1 MSDQC
6 FICCN
11 DSPKNV
17 VTCNMCSNKKDGIQ
31 MITCLSCVKKYLLE
45 EHTDANCMIC
55 KNIWS
60 MSFLYSIFPKSFIN
74 NEYRKHLA
82 KIYLEREK
90 SLIPSTIPLANIVKE
105 RKLRLEQ
112 IRNDI
117 EEKTTQVEHLMTK
130 LRNAEI
136 ELSQSKQRLS
146 KILAEPYLPTDFEK
160 IIKSAPVYLLPCPFP
175 DCRGLIEKK
184 SKTCPICNTKICN
197 SCLEIVTGK
206 HICEPQ
212 KLSTASEIKKNTKP
226 CPKCATRIY
235 KYEGCDLMWCT
246 QCQTPFSWE
255 KGTIANT
262 KNIHNPHYFDWL
274 HQMAVN
280 QKNESGALGVIGVSN
295 NRQSQNNQCD
305 QGQLPDYS
313 TLLTPLNK
321 KFHYNDPKLDQIRAE
336 HRDLTALI
344 YDELPRLR
352 TDKKRHEK
360 DATLRNRIQ
369 FILGESSEDS
379 LKRMV
384 ITSERKKHKYTIIVQ
399 ILEAYVS
406 MCVERLNLIYHQ
418 LDKLSLDEISVLL
431 KEIQTIRDLANSSL
445 KREIFELMG
454 YECYPMLL
462 KGLTYV
468 RESKDHE

>member
-1 MSDQC
+1 
-6 FICCN
+6 
-11 DSPKNV
+11 V
-17 VTCNMCSNKKDGIQ
+17 
-31 MITCLSCVKKYLLE
+31 
-45 EHTDANCMIC
+45 
-55 KNIWS
+55 
-60 MSFLYSIFPKSFIN
+60 
-74 NEYRKHLA
+74 
-82 KIYLEREK
+82 
-90 SLIPSTIPLANIVKE
+90 
-105 RKLRLEQ
+105 
-112 IRNDI
+112 
-117 EEKTTQVEHLMTK
+117 
-130 LRNAEI
+130 
-136 ELSQSKQRLS
+136 
-146 KILAEPYLPTDFEK
+146 
-160 IIKSAPVYLLPCPFP
+160 
-175 DCRGLIEKK
+175 
-184 SKTCPICNTKICN
+184 
-197 SCLEIVTGK
+197 GK
-206 HICEPQ
+206 HVCDTQ

-274 HQMAVN
+274 HQMAVSK
-280 QKNESGALGVIGVSN
+280 KNENDVSIN
-295 NRQSQNNQCD
+295 QQSQCD

-336 HRDLTALI
+336 HRDLIAII
-344 YDELPRLR
+344 YDELPRLKA
-352 TDKKRHEK
+352 DKKRHEK

-406 MCVERLNLIYHQ
+406 MCVERLNLIYGQ
-418 LDKLSLDEISVLL
+418 LEKLTHEEISNVL

-454 YECYPMLL
+454 YECYPMIL